1 MLRAC
6 ERSVLLKNGPP
17 TNIKQ
22 KYPNRPVVLSAKDCG
37 LKLRPYL
44 LYTTIS
50 HFEFAQA
57 SGTML
62 CQNCTMRMF
71 RRTLSL
77 FYCLLQSCTG
87 NSSGSKFDSRYSPIV
102 LFYTTQINPV
112 FLATSTWLITFINKY
127 TTITNTEPSRV

>member
-22 KYPNRPVVLSAKDCG
+22 EYPNWPVVLSAKACG

-44 LYTTIS
+44 LYTTIG

-62 CQNCTMRMF
+62 CLIAPWECF
-71 RRTLSL
+71 I
-77 FYCLLQSCTG
+77 
-87 NSSGSKFDSRYSPIV
+87 GSYRFFIAHCKVAQETPVGQKIDSRYSPIV
-102 LFYTTQINPV
+102 LFYATQVNPV
-112 FLATSTWLITFINKY
+112 FLPTSTWLIIN
-127 TTITNTEPSRV
+127 T